1 MYMLNKIERFIF
13 ESVTW
18 KFILVIAFLTLFK
31 TGIWVIPNLM
41 ASQLIAQ
48 NPFSN
53 PFQDP
58 NAHYLFWSWLGPY
71 LAWLI
76 GANETWEFFVFHLIF
91 SFGFSILFT
100 IIVFKKF
107 PSDVARSSLVIFSV
121 LPVSATAY
129 FWVSSDS
136 LTLFLMILVLAFP
149 RYLALTFGLG
159 VLLGMQHF
167 EQSFFAAAGL
177 LFAIFLSKRQNY
189 ALNYSVRFC
198 LSLLIGVVAGK
209 LLLFAIFDYY
219 SIEVNSGRK
228 HWLRNN
234 IDHLL
239 NQFFF
244 HFHYVI
250 WSFLGLGWLVALKFT
265 DWGHK
270 SVPFFI
276 TLGGLCL
283 LLPVSG
289 DQTRV
294 LAIITFPLVTA
305 YWLFNIDFLEKLTR
319 KEISVLFTIWITVPW
334 GWVWEGIPRWSAFP
348 YDIVYGL
355 NYFFGWLTIPQ
366 DYTIWP
372 FLKYIQ

>member
-1 MYMLNKIERFIF
+1 MLNKIERFIF

-219 SIEVNSGRK
+219 SIEVNSGRM